1 VYGRI
6 NSCRFRIVT
15 VDSRTRFWMRR
26 VDGWFWIRMFRSLVM
41 AVFTADL
48 IVGTVEAAAATPLA
62 ILLLVRLAVH
72 HTVATLTLCG
82 VVHGRSAAARV

>member
-1 VYGRI
+1 
-6 NSCRFRIVT
+6 
-15 VDSRTRFWMRR
+15 
-26 VDGWFWIRMFRSLVM
+26 M